1 MWSGAFVKAF
11 PKLELVVAW
20 IDYRSLCMMRYDALL
35 CVAELLVTE
44 LDVIN

>member
-1 MWSGAFVKAF
+1 MWWGAFVKAF

-20 IDYRSLCMMRYDALL
+20 SDYRSLCMVRYGALW
-35 CVAELLVTE
+35 CVAELLVIE